1 MPRRILFPKI
11 PPTQTQDFTSETTT
25 WELFY
30 DVFTW
35 GSQEKASLFASWLL
49 HLHSAF
55 WKGTSMDSRCLEVG
69 RSLFSL
75 VGSAKDHKTRL
86 PYWIIFSSRNS
97 SMPHLRPGSNLKV
110 ITFGQSSDALS
121 CCRGLGG
128 FWGNWFYSVADASLG
143 QMRNQT
149 TAQFAG
155 KPTSAVY
162 SDYYFRAC
170 YVIGNKMQLIYC

>member
-1 MPRRILFPKI
+1 MPQILFPKVS
-11 PPTQTQDFTSETTT
+11 PTQTWDFYYI
-25 WELFY
+25 F
-30 DVFTW
+30 
-35 GSQEKASLFASWLL
+35 
-49 HLHSAF
+49 AF
-55 WKGTSMDSRCLEVG
+55 WEGKAMDWRCLQLG
-69 RSLFSL
+69 KSLCFL
-75 VGSAKDHKTRL
+75 FGSAKDHKTRL

-97 SMPHLRPGSNLKV
+97 SVPYLRPGSNLEV

-149 TAQFAG
+149 TAPFAE